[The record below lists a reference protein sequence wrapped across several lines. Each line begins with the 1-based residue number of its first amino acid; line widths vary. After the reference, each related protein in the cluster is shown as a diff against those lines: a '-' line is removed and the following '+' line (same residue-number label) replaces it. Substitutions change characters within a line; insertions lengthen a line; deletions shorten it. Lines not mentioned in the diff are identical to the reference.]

1 MQKTKT
7 ARLIGKNIRRNF
19 GHFSMSAIGIIIGI
33 ASLSFFVGLRNGVK
47 KWIHSEDI
55 LPLNK
60 VEIIPPKSTL
70 KGQKLKVPITD
81 GVVKR
86 IRARKEVQD
95 AYPKMKFA
103 FPGLARG
110 GKSLFG
116 QDIQIEFIGDGIDP
130 ALVADERFKKPLIFK
145 DFWKGR
151 NPERFCRLDA
161 ECPKGQLC
169 NRFTNSCTQCRADKD
184 CPAGKRCDS
193 KTLICIP
200 TAKCWPDDPHLKDQ
214 NGKYVL
220 GKDGQKVKKKNKTHG
235 DCWTAAEWLRC
246 DKKTKLC
253 TNKCTH
259 DHQCAKYHYCD
270 NSVTRTCYRAVPAL
284 VSRYII
290 EMYNGNIAPGRNWPK
305 IDDFIASQFFGLT
318 FTAAIGD
325 SVMGAK
331 RKNVRV
337 RRVQLVGISRK
348 AINLGVTVPLGYV
361 KRWNRALAIR
371 DDSTKQILESER
383 FKFETYSSVVVWLRS
398 KEDVSSFVHYCRKEL
413 YLEQADS
420 AAEQVGQFID
430 FVGLLLTI
438 VSLVILIISAI
449 NIAHTYF
456 MIISERRR
464 EIGVMRAV
472 GANRWDIRLLFVG
485 EAGLLGFIGGSL
497 GLGIGRGLAALVD
510 FVSKNFVAE
519 FMFKPK
525 TYFDFTWWVWAG
537 AVGFGV
543 LFCLIGTIVPA
554 NQAAKMEPAHAL
566 VVR

>member
-1 MQKTKT
+1 MQPVKTT
-7 ARLIGKNIRRNF
+7 RLIGKNIRRNL
-19 GHFSMSAIGIIIGI
+19 GHFSMSAIGIVIGI

-47 KWIHSEDI
+47 VWIHSEDI

-60 VEIIPPKSTL
+60 VELVPPKSTL
-70 KGQKLKVPITD
+70 EGQKLKTPITD
-81 GVVKR
+81 EVVEQ
-86 IRARKEVQD
+86 IRARPEVVA

-130 ALVADERFKKPLIFK
+130 SLVSDEKYKEPLYFK
-145 DFWKGR
+145 DFWKDQ
-151 NPERFCRLDA
+151 NPRRDCRLDSECA
-161 ECPKGQLC
+161 EGQRC
-169 NRFTNSCTQCRADKD
+169 NAATHACTQCQSDEQ
-184 CPAGKRCDS
+184 CPQGKTCDAFS
-193 KTLICIP
+193 RICI
-200 TAKCWPDDPHLKDQ
+200 ADARCWPDDPYVRNQDGTYAKNDKGKRIKKRSENHDCWRVSGHLTCDTARRKCTNHCRDDGDCGRYNYCDQ
-214 NGKYVL
+214 NA
-220 GKDGQKVKKKNKTHG
+220 TH
-235 DCWTAAEWLRC
+235 
-246 DKKTKLC
+246 
-253 TNKCTH
+253 
-259 DHQCAKYHYCD
+259 
-270 NSVTRTCYRAVPAL
+270 TCYRAVPAL

-325 SVMGAK
+325 SVMGSK
-331 RKNVRV
+331 RKKIRV

-361 KRWNRALAIR
+361 KRWNRAFAIR
-371 DDSTKQILESER
+371 DDQTKKILESER
-383 FKFETYSSVVVWLRS
+383 FKFKTYSSVVVWLRS
-398 KEDVSSFVHYCRKEL
+398 KEDVSSFVHFSRKQL
-413 YLEQADS
+413 ALEQADS
-420 AAEQVGQFID
+420 AAEMVGQFID
-430 FVGLLLTI
+430 FVGLLLSI

-449 NIAHTYF
+449 NIAHTYY

-464 EIGVMRAV
+464 DIGVMRAV

-485 EAGLLGFIGGSL
+485 EASVL
-497 GLGIGRGLAALVD
+497 GLVGGTLGIILGRSLAALVD
-510 FVSKNFVAE
+510 FVSRSFVAE
-519 FMFKPK
+519 FMFKPQ

-543 LFCLIGTIVPA
+543 LFCLIGTIFPA

>member
-1 MQKTKT
+1 MQLLKTS
-7 ARLIGKNIRRNF
+7 RLIGKNIRRNF

-47 KWIHSEDI
+47 EWIHSDDI

-70 KGQKLKVPITD
+70 KGQKLRTPITD
-81 GVVKR
+81 AVVKA
-86 IRARKEVQD
+86 IRNRKEVVA

-110 GKSLFG
+110 GRTLFG
-116 QDIQIEFIGDGIDP
+116 QTIQIEFIGDGIDP
-130 ALVADERFKKPLIFK
+130 SLVADEHYKKPLIFK
-145 DFWKGR
+145 DFWAEQ
-151 NPERFCRLDA
+151 NPRIYCKLDS
-161 ECPKGQLC
+161 ECPTGQDC
-169 NRFTNSCTQCRADKD
+169 NPATHSCTQCHEDSE
-184 CPAGKRCDS
+184 CGTGKVCEPTTR
-193 KTLICIP
+193 ICIP
-200 TAKCWPDDPHLKDQ
+200 SAACWPDDPYLRNQD
-214 NGKYVL
+214 GSYV
-220 GKDGQKVKKKNKTHG
+220 KNKQGKRIRKHSKNE
-235 DCWTAAEWLRC
+235 DCWHVSGHLRC
-246 DKKTKLC
+246 DLKRHRC
-253 TNKCTH
+253 TDTCVR
-259 DHQCAKYHYCD
+259 DDQCGKYNYCD
-270 NSVTRTCYRAVPAL
+270 TSVTRTCYRAVPAL
-284 VSRYII
+284 VSRYLI
-290 EMYNGNIAPGRNWPK
+290 EMYNGNIAPGRNWPR

-318 FTAAIGD
+318 ITAVIGD

-337 RRVQLVGISRK
+337 RKVQLVGISRK
-348 AINLGVTVPLGYV
+348 AIALGVTVPLGYV

-371 DDSTKQILESER
+371 DSQTQKILPSER
-383 FKFETYSSVVVWLRS
+383 FKFETYSSVVVWLRA
-398 KEDVSSFVHYCRKEL
+398 KEDVSSFVHYCRKSL
-413 YLEQADS
+413 YLDQADS
-420 AAEQVGQFID
+420 SAEMVGQFID
-430 FVGLLLTI
+430 FVGLLLGI

-449 NIAHTYF
+449 NIAHTYY

-485 EAGLLGFIGGSL
+485 EASLLGLIGGSL
-497 GLGIGRGLAALVD
+497 GLAIGRGLAALVD
-510 FVSKNFVAE
+510 FISRNFVAE

-525 TYFDFTWWVWAG
+525 TYFDFTWWVWVG

-543 LFCLIGTIVPA
+543 LFCLIGTIFPA